1 METVSKGATILVV
14 DDDASV
20 RFAVSGALRLRG
32 YHVLEADSCAA
43 ATRALR
49 ERPAVIIADLRLPDG
64 DALVLLGRA
73 RALDPDAL
81 VFIVTGHGT
90 IDLAVRAVKD
100 GAEDFLTKPV
110 DLGALE
116 RLVARSLR
124 ARGSARGASPRV
136 DPRPSGSFVARSD
149 VMRRVEDQVERL
161 RSADCTVLLLGETG
175 TGKSVLAR
183 RIHAIGA
190 RGAGPFVDLNCA
202 GLTNDFVAT
211 ELFGHERGAFTGAHA
226 SKVGLFEEAS
236 GGTLF
241 LDELGDLDLQVQP
254 KLLKVLEQK
263 RFRRIGDVRERTA
276 DVRLIGATHVDL
288 TEAVARREF
297 RADLYY
303 RVNTVTIV
311 MPPLR
316 DRRDD
321 LLPLSH
327 FLLHEVLGAPDAELA
342 PDATRELFDHAWP
355 GNLRELRSVLE
366 RSLLLRSDHVIRA
379 GDLRFDR
386 SAARL
391 RTVPPPGRA
400 AEIQERPAHAP
411 PLIPPGLAPGRTPH
425 VARTL
430 AELEREHIERALR
443 AEGGRVEAAARRLG
457 MPRSTLYLR
466 IKAYGL
472 RAKAYGSP
480 SGCGGVAPS
489 SEPPRSA

>member
-1 METVSKGATILVV
+1 MEAAGKGSTILVV
-14 DDDASV
+14 DDDPSV
-20 RFAVSGALRLRG
+20 RFAMCGALRLRG
-32 YHVLEADSCAA
+32 YRVLEADSCAS

-49 ERPAVIIADLRLPDG
+49 ERPAVVITDLRLPDG

-73 RALDPDAL
+73 RALDPDVV
-81 VFIVTGHGT
+81 VFIVTGYGT

-110 DLGALE
+110 NLAALE

-124 ARGSARGASPRV
+124 AKGSARGAPPRIA
-136 DPRPSGSFVARSD
+136 PKPAGAFVARSEA
-149 VMRRVEDQVERL
+149 MLLVEDQVERL

-183 RIHAIGA
+183 RIHTIGA

-202 GLTNDFVAT
+202 GLTKDFVAT

-226 SKVGLFEEAS
+226 SKAGLFEEAS

-241 LDELGDLDLQVQP
+241 LDELGDLDVQVQP

-276 DVRLIGATHVDL
+276 DVRLIAATHVDL
-288 TEAVARREF
+288 AEAVVRREF

-311 MPPLR
+311 MPALR

-321 LLPLSH
+321 ILPLST
-327 FLLHEVLGAPDAELA
+327 FLLHEVLGAPGAEIA
-342 PDATRELFDHAWP
+342 PDASRELLEYRWP

-366 RSLLLRSDHVIRA
+366 RALLHRSDRVIRA
-379 GDLRFDR
+379 GDLRFDL
-386 SAARL
+386 SVPHLPPASPPAR
-391 RTVPPPGRA
+391 
-400 AEIQERPAHAP
+400 AEPLPAEGGP
-411 PLIPPGLAPGRTPH
+411 IGPLVG
-425 VARTL
+425 RTL

-472 RAKAYGSP
+472 QTKAYGSSP
-480 SGCGGVAPS
+480 SGFRPVSSPS
-489 SEPPRSA
+489 SKPPRTA